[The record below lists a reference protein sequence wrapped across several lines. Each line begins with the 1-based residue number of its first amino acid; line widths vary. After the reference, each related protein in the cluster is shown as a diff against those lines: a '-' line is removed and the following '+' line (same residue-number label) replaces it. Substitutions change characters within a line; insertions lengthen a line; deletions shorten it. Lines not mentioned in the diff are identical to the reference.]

1 VLFVIETNKKGVSYI
16 CNYFNEKAYQYQL
29 YTHEKSVKTQSGIST
44 QHTQIIIAFGAVSV
58 PGYLKFAGQLGHS
71 KTEPIDP
78 VFQGL
83 GCGNPPAQ
91 FFHNVNLFPN
101 CGPIGH
107 LFWFLILHEI
117 FLCGIPYVASFSL
130 SAKR

>member
-1 VLFVIETNKKGVSYI
+1 LVLFVIETNKKGVSYI

-58 PGYLKFAGQLGHS
+58 PGYLKFAGQLARS

-83 GCGNPPAQ
+83 GLGNPPAQ
-91 FFHNVNLFPN
+91 FFHNAQLFPN
-101 CGPIGH
+101 CGHQSAFFG
-107 LFWFLILHEI
+107 FY
-117 FLCGIPYVASFSL
+117 PYMKFSFAEL
-130 SAKR
+130 RM